1 MSNTEKDT
9 ARAQAAAQYASI
21 KEMVDAL
28 ECDYAQL
35 AVLRDCLK
43 DARVVGWNTPGY
55 LPDSEPFVVDTAD
68 DARTALID
76 EMSREVGRLS
86 DCEEVDQSS
95 VDALLSAIADL
106 ADSDCEAYG
115 RTVAGVHY
123 WFSASDVLAD
133 EDDEDERKKLGKAA
147 GDCEDEDDARRRIEE
162 DALSVDVRSDWES
175 AGHALTPSE
184 FRILLCTGGPAVQIR
199 GELDDSREPCR
210 AWLEY
215 QDWGTPWTEY
225 HGEEVE
231 QEVLLTYARVFY
243 FGE

>member
-1 MSNTEKDT
+1 MNTEKDT
-9 ARAQAAAQYASI
+9 AYTQAAAQYAGI
-21 KEMVDAL
+21 KGMVDAL
-28 ECDYAQL
+28 ECDYARL
-35 AVLRDCLK
+35 DELRDCLK
-43 DARVVGWNTPGY
+43 DARVVGWNMPGY
-55 LPDSEPFVVDTAD
+55 MPDSEPFVVDTAE
-68 DARTALID
+68 DARTAIID
-76 EMSREVGRLS
+76 EMSREVDRLQ
-86 DCEEVDQSS
+86 DCEEVDQEK

-106 ADSDCEAYG
+106 ADSSCEEYG
-115 RTVAGVHY
+115 LTVAGWHY
-123 WFSASDVLAD
+123 WFTAASRLAD
-133 EDDEDERKKLGKAA
+133 DDDEEERRELEESA

-175 AGHALTPSE
+175 AGDALTPSE

-199 GELDDSREPCR
+199 GELNDYREPRR

-231 QEVLLTYARVFY
+231 QEVLLTYARVFF